1 MLKNIHYLSHPNMIY
16 QIFYYLCIALLNKLV
31 EQTETN
37 NTKDIKSSIGG
48 VRFLSSTG
56 KFPSCSDFLQPELP
70 SGKNFDRNESSAV
83 IKINPSFFED
93 LSNDGKKSI
102 AFLLKIKQYS
112 INGRVW
118 NYDAST
124 LSKEIGVSVYNIK
137 KHVSFLLGKGYC
149 YINKQGDLVC
159 LSLDKI
165 METQTKKRKYS
176 VFVCSNNTI
185 NDIVDK
191 INFCV
196 LKFSFSRQ
204 DYVRRLKRNEQEAY
218 DVKFDKPER
227 LSKGEAKAFLKEY
240 KRRNKIVESNSKITH
255 GELLDY
261 NILGLRRLSVLLNC
275 STKKASAFVSVLRDA
290 EVIKTQEVVS
300 VFARGVNKNFS
311 CEDYKDSVG
320 KRAGYLFR
328 VGSFV
333 YLHLGTRFEITG
345 SIAS

>member
-1 MLKNIHYLSHPNMIY
+1 MYYFLYLNVIY
-16 QIFYYLCIALLNKLV
+16 EIFYYLCVALLNKLV
-31 EQTETN
+31 EHTNKN

-56 KFPSCSDFLQPELP
+56 KFPSCSDFLYPELP
-70 SGKNFDRNESSAV
+70 SGKKFDRNESSAV
-83 IKINPSFFED
+83 IKIDPSFFED
-93 LSNDGKKSI
+93 LNNEDKKSM
-102 AFLLKIKQYS
+102 AFLLKLKQHFIS
-112 INGRVW
+112 GRVW
-118 NYDAST
+118 NYNALT
-124 LSKEIGVSVYNIK
+124 LSKQIGVSVYNIK
-137 KHVSFLLGKGYC
+137 KHVNFLLENGYC

-159 LSLDKI
+159 ISLDKI
-165 METQTKKRKYS
+165 MQTQTKKRKYS
-176 VFVCSNNTI
+176 VFVCYENTI

-218 DVKFDKPER
+218 DVKFDNPER

-275 STKKASAFVSVLRDA
+275 STKKASYFVSVLRDA
-290 EVIKTQEVVS
+290 EVIKTQEVIS

-320 KRAGYLFR
+320 KKAGYLFR
-328 VGSFV
+328 VGSFI
-333 YLHLGTRFEITG
+333 YLHMGTRYEIIG
-345 SIAS
+345 STAS

>member
-1 MLKNIHYLSHPNMIY
+1 MCR
-16 QIFYYLCIALLNKLV
+16 IFYYLCSRNNKFLV
-31 EQTETN
+31 EQAEIN
-37 NTKDIKSSIGG
+37 NTKDIKSSVGG

-56 KFPSCSDFLQPELP
+56 KFPSDSDFLQPELP
-70 SGKNFDRNESSAV
+70 LGKKFDRNTSSAV

-93 LSNDGKKSI
+93 LDNEDKKSI
-102 AFLLKIKQYS
+102 AFLLKLKQYS
-112 INGRVW
+112 ISGRIW
-118 NYDAST
+118 NYDPLT

-137 KHVSFLLGKGYC
+137 KHVSYLLDKGYC
-149 YINKQGDLVC
+149 YLNKQGDLVC

-165 METQTKKRKYS
+165 MQTQTKKRKYS
-176 VFVCSNNTI
+176 VFVCYENTI

-227 LSKGEAKAFLKEY
+227 LANGEAKAFLKEY
-240 KRRNKIVESNSKITH
+240 KRRKKIVGSNSKITH

-261 NILGLRRLSVLLNC
+261 NILGLRKLSVLLNC
-275 STKKASAFVSVLRDA
+275 SIKKASCFVSVLRDA

-333 YLHLGTRFEITG
+333 YLHLGTRFEIIG